1 MADIHFDVV
10 IAGGAAVGSAT
21 AYFLT
26 ADAGLQ
32 CKVLVVEQDLGY
44 RRCETTL
51 SAASIRHQ
59 FSTPENI
66 MMSMFGT
73 EFLRDFDERMG
84 TEGQPAT
91 VGFHERGYL
100 FLASPAGLHVLEEN
114 HALQTRLGA
123 RIALLDASALAS
135 RYPWLETSD
144 LAAGSLGLAG
154 EGWMD
159 AYSLLQGL
167 HRKAVSQGASYRE
180 GKVTGLRRQGY
191 RLTEVM
197 LADGTTIACRDVVNA
212 AGIGAPALARMAGL
226 DLPVQARK
234 RNVFFVR
241 SPAPLPGC
249 PMVIDPSG
257 AYFRPEGQGYLM
269 GISPAAEDD
278 PECDDFDVQQAQ
290 FEEVLWPLLAHRVP
304 GFEALR
310 RVNAW
315 AGHYDF
321 NVFDQN
327 AIIGTHPAVENLYF
341 ANGFSGHGLQHAP
354 AVGRALAELIIHG
367 EYRTLDLSRLG
378 WSRILSAQPLAEKNI
393 V

>member
-1 MADIHFDVV
+1 MADVHFDVV
-10 IAGGAAVGSAT
+10 IAGGAAVGSAA

-26 ADAGLQ
+26 ADASLK
-32 CKVLVVEQDLGY
+32 CKVLVVERDLGY

-66 MMSMFGT
+66 LMSMFGT
-73 EFLRDFDERMG
+73 AFLRDFDERMQ

-91 VGFHERGYL
+91 AGFKERGYL
-100 FLASPAGLHVLEEN
+100 FLASPAGLSVLKEN

-123 RIALLDASALAS
+123 QIALLDAPALAS

-159 AYSLLQGL
+159 AYGLLQGL

-180 GKVTGLRRQGY
+180 GLVTGLRRQGR
-191 RLTEVM
+191 RLTEVR
-197 LADGTTIACRDVVNA
+197 LADGTTIGCGAVVNA
-212 AGIGAPALARMAGL
+212 AGIGAPALARMAGI

-241 SPAPLPGC
+241 TPAELPGC

-257 AYFRPEGQGYLM
+257 AYFRPEGQGYIT
-269 GISPAAEDD
+269 GISPPEAQD

-290 FEEVLWPLLAHRVP
+290 LEDVLWPLLARRVP

-321 NVFDQN
+321 NIFDQN
-327 AIIGTHPAVENLYF
+327 AIIGPHPAIENLYF
-341 ANGFSGHGLQHAP
+341 ANGFSGHGLQHSP
-354 AVGRALAELIIHG
+354 AVGRALAELILHG

-378 WSRILSAQPLAEKNI
+378 WQRILAGQPLVEKNI